1 MGRTLD
7 YLETREEEF
16 AQTALAYHGYSY
28 GSVVAL
34 PVLAMEERFVVAVL
48 WYGGLSVRRYP
59 QFADA
64 VNYAPRV
71 TIPALMLNGKYD
83 YLLPTQTSQQPLS
96 AGCVCATLKFPTLR
110 WRALQN
116 AKTSSAVRS
125 PMPSP
130 RSPVR
135 LNGKY
140 DYLLPT
146 QTSQQP
152 LYDLLGAPKEDKR
165 YVTYEAGHADSPRG
179 QVIRETLNWLDRYL
193 GPIN

>member
-1 MGRTLD
+1 MDRL
-7 YLETREEEF
+7 
-16 AQTALAYHGYSY
+16 
-28 GSVVAL
+28 L
-34 PVLAMEERFVVAVL
+34 PFRFSQWKSASWSPVL

-71 TIPALMLNGKYD
+71 TIPALM
-83 YLLPTQTSQQPLS
+83 
-96 AGCVCATLKFPTLR
+96 
-110 WRALQN
+110 
-116 AKTSSAVRS
+116 
-125 PMPSP
+125 
-130 RSPVR
+130 